1 MITAGGACAFGG
13 DGIGCEGA
21 GDLASANTVAGTMA
35 PIDRRRSLLIIGLV
49 EVGAE
54 VTAPISTGARCFL
67 DAQGAPAGEG
77 SAPEG
82 TISYKGSGLLGSVN
96 ESAVDFADLA
106 SGTVFEEGYNPGVLL
121 NLLLALYVD
130 VVVETRYDWDPVS
143 LRAYSEVKAHYAIT
157 DGSSVVKSETY
168 TARSECGLKMSDG
181 SGSDATETMSLMTLP
196 SQLNAHSRTGPESP
210 TSAPGSPQSSGF
222 TTEDTM
228 DDGTLDYHLLA
239 TRELDSL
246 DRLVIEEVL
255 AEIAES
261 GEVEGSSWKVFD
273 ASAAGELVPVIEI
286 ELDDGAIVQV
296 RPMVEGAVMPA
307 PDLVEAPA
315 TTTATTAAPQ
325 PTAPS
330 TTRETFV
337 PEELTPEEPTPV
349 EESLTQESLPTSE
362 NPEPDPGED
371 ADE

>member
-1 MITAGGACAFGG
+1 
-13 DGIGCEGA
+13 
-21 GDLASANTVAGTMA
+21 
-35 PIDRRRSLLIIGLV
+35 
-49 EVGAE
+49 
-54 VTAPISTGARCFL
+54 
-67 DAQGAPAGEG
+67 
-77 SAPEG
+77 
-82 TISYKGSGLLGSVN
+82 
-96 ESAVDFADLA
+96 
-106 SGTVFEEGYNPGVLL
+106 
-121 NLLLALYVD
+121 
-130 VVVETRYDWDPVS
+130 
-143 LRAYSEVKAHYAIT
+143 
-157 DGSSVVKSETY
+157 
-168 TARSECGLKMSDG
+168 
-181 SGSDATETMSLMTLP
+181 
-196 SQLNAHSRTGPESP
+196 
-210 TSAPGSPQSSGF
+210 
-222 TTEDTM
+222 M

-362 NPEPDPGED
+362 NPEPEPGED